1 MKLLLALISP
11 FLLLQLADAQQ
22 LAVGTLSQDVEF
34 ALLEGGLTNSK
45 LSEAGEGIVV
55 LYYYTPW

>member
-1 MKLLLALISP
+1 MKLLLTLISP
-11 FLLLQLADAQQ
+11 FLLLQLANAQQ
-22 LAVGTLSQDVEF
+22 LTVGTLSQDVEF
-34 ALLEGGLTNSK
+34 ALLEGGLKNSK